1 MGSSNWIVDILQKA
15 LGTWSYFLRLIW
27 DLLTTSPA
35 DFKGGAIWEIM
46 VNIHEG
52 IKGIAYGLLVLF
64 FVIGV
69 VRTTTNFSE
78 IKRPEQALKLFLRF
92 AIAKAVITYSMDLMQ
107 AIFRIIQG
115 IMTQVTTSGG
125 SVVADGVDL
134 PDSIIMKIEACGF
147 FESIPLWLVSLIGA
161 LLIAVLSCVLL
172 LTVYSRFFKLYMYT
186 AIAPIPMSSFAGE
199 GTAQVGRQF
208 LKSYAGV
215 CLQGAIII
223 LACIIY
229 SVFAE
234 SASVVDEGATAVS
247 AVWSYLLELII
258 NMLVLVGAV
267 RMSDR
272 LIHEMIGM

>member
-1 MGSSNWIVDILQKA
+1 MGSNNWIVEILQKA

-27 DLLTTSPA
+27 SLLTTSPA

-69 VRTTTNFSE
+69 VRTTTNFNE

-186 AIAPIPMSSFAGE
+186 AIAPIPMSTFAGE

-215 CLQGAIII
+215 CLQGAIIV

-234 SASVVDEGATAVS
+234 SAPIVDEGASAVS

-272 LIHEMIGM
+272 IIHEMIGM

>member
-1 MGSSNWIVDILQKA
+1 MGSNNWIVELLQKA

-27 DLLTTSPA
+27 SLLTTSPA

-64 FVIGV
+64 FVVGV

-161 LLIAVLSCVLL
+161 LLIAVLSCILL

-234 SASVVDEGATAVS
+234 SAPIVDEGASAVS

>member
-1 MGSSNWIVDILQKA
+1 MGSNNWIVEILQKA
-15 LGTWSYFLRLIW
+15 LDTWSYFLRLIW

-64 FVIGV
+64 FVVGV

-134 PDSIIMKIEACGF
+134 PDSIILKIEACGF

-215 CLQGAIII
+215 CLQGAIIV

-234 SASVVDEGATAVS
+234 SAPIVDEGASAVS

>member
-1 MGSSNWIVDILQKA
+1 MGSNNWIVDILQKA

-46 VNIHEG
+46 LDIHEG

-64 FVIGV
+64 FVVGV
-69 VRTTTNFSE
+69 ARTTTNFSE
-78 IKRPEQALKLFLRF
+78 IKRPEQVLKLFLRF
-92 AIAKAVITYSMDLMQ
+92 AIAKAVVTYSMDLMQ
-107 AIFRIIQG
+107 AIFRIVQG
-115 IMTQVTTSGG
+115 VMAQVSTSAG
-125 SVVADGVDL
+125 SIVTGDVTL
-134 PDSIIMKIEACGF
+134 PDQIIMKIEACGF

-161 LLIAVLSCVLL
+161 LLIAVLSCVML

-186 AIAPIPMSSFAGE
+186 AIAPVPMSSFAGE
-199 GTAQVGRQF
+199 GTAQVGRTF

-234 SASVVDEGATAVS
+234 SAPIVDEGASAVS
-247 AVWSYLLELII
+247 AVWSYLLELIV
-258 NMLVLVGAV
+258 NLLVLVGAI

-272 LIHEMIGM
+272 IIHEMIGM

>member
-1 MGSSNWIVDILQKA
+1 MGSNNWIVDILQKA

-27 DLLTTSPA
+27 SLLTTSPA

-64 FVIGV
+64 FVVGV
-69 VRTTTNFSE
+69 VRTTTNFNE

-134 PDSIIMKIEACGF
+134 PESIIMKIEACGF

-234 SASVVDEGATAVS
+234 SVPMVDDSASAIS

-272 LIHEMIGM
+272 IIHEMIGM